1 MMADDKKICTVC
13 KENEDKRIL
22 LHAVV
27 EGKEDYV
34 CVKCLPILIH
44 G

>member
-1 MMADDKKICTVC
+1 MAEEKKACAVC
-13 KENEDKRIL
+13 KKDEDTRIL

-34 CVKCLPILIH
+34 CVKCLPVLIH